1 MQLHSKS
8 SNWKTDQR
16 KVGLWMV
23 FLFCLLQFQN
33 TRGQVELHWNDL
45 TMGINLD
52 LVVIQGVLP
61 EFQPASFNP
70 RMEALE
76 GKEVTLTGYFL
87 VLDSQLSR
95 FMLSKNPMASC
106 FFCGNGG
113 PETVIDLRFKKY
125 PKFKMDDVISVEGI
139 LRLNEDSPE
148 SSYYILEEV
157 TAFKFN

>member
-1 MQLHSKS
+1 MQLHTKPS
-8 SNWKTDQR
+8 QR
-16 KVGLWMV
+16 QTCQLR
-23 FLFCLLQFQN
+23 LLPCLLLFIFQSSWA
-33 TRGQVELHWNDL
+33 QMELHWNDL
-45 TMGINLD
+45 TMGINLS
-52 LVVIQGVLP
+52 LVIEQGVLP
-61 EFQPASFNP
+61 QFEPASFSP
-70 RMEALE
+70 KMRALE
-76 GKEVTLTGYFL
+76 GEKVTMTGYFL

-113 PETVIDLRFKKY
+113 PETVMDLRFKEY